1 MNQTR
6 TFLIFAWMMV
16 AVLLWME
23 WGKENN
29 APTPQAVEA
38 VEPAPSAGALPG
50 MTSAPSAAIPTA
62 APVGAADGVPT
73 AQPVVS
79 AAAAAIE
86 PVAED
91 HRVTVT
97 TDVLQ
102 LSLDGGNVFDAQL
115 LQYPQEREG
124 DSPPVKLLD
133 DDPAHYYIAK
143 SGWVGQG
150 GSTVPELVPEVPGQR
165 EVTLADGQPAV
176 QISFVSPADAPVRI
190 RRTYT
195 LSRGS
200 YAIAVHDEVVN
211 TSGQPWQGFLYRQ
224 LARIPPDSSGGVTGM
239 TNPESYSFA
248 GAKWFSAADGYEG
261 RKYDD
266 FIDDGPL
273 DKTVTGGWVAL
284 LQHHFFTAWIPQK
297 DQAAR
302 FGLTTSGR
310 VHGIHAMG
318 PAFSLAPGEKAVS
331 DARLWVGPK
340 LVSQLAAQDVPGL
353 ERAVDYSRFQIFAVL
368 GQGLFWVLAKLHGL
382 FGNWGWAIIAL
393 VCLLKLALFPL
404 SAAQYKSTAK
414 MRRFQP
420 RIAQLKERYGD
431 DKQKF
436 QMAMMEL
443 YKKEK
448 INPVG
453 GCLPVLPQM
462 IIFMALYWVL
472 MESVELRQAP
482 WTLWIQDLTARDPY
496 FILPVLNIAIMW
508 ATQKLT
514 PMSGMD
520 PMQQKMMQ
528 TMPLIFGVVLAFL
541 PAGLVLYQVAN
552 GGLGLLQQWVIT
564 KKYAEPPPKPL
575 VEKS

>member
-23 WGKENN
+23 WGKDR
-29 APTPQAVEA
+29 Q
-38 VEPAPSAGALPG
+38 PAPVAAETTQQQAPPAAGALPG
-50 MTSAPSAAIPTA
+50 MEPGAAGAEIPSAS
-62 APVGAADGVPT
+62 PVGATGATG
-73 AQPVVS
+73 APVV
-79 AAAAAIE
+79 AAAAAA
-86 PVAED
+86 PVVDD

-97 TDVLQ
+97 PDVLT
-102 LSLDGGNVFDAQL
+102 LSLDGGNVYDAQL
-115 LQYPQEREG
+115 LQYPQTRDAG
-124 DSPPVKLLD
+124 SPPVKLLD
-133 DDPAHYYIAK
+133 DDPAHYYVAK

-150 GSTVPELVPEVPGQR
+150 GATVPALVPEHPQQRQVALATGQS
-165 EVTLADGQPAV
+165 TV
-176 QISFVSPADAPVRI
+176 QVSFVSPPGAAVRI

-200 YAIAVHDEVVN
+200 YAIKVHDEVVN
-211 TSGQPWQGFLYRQ
+211 DSSQAWQGYIYRQ
-224 LARIPPDSSGGVTGM
+224 LARIPPQTKSGM

-248 GAKWFSAADGYEG
+248 GAKWFSAADGYDG
-261 RKYDD
+261 RKFKD
-266 FIDDGPL
+266 FIEDGPL
-273 DKTVTGGWVAL
+273 DKTVTGGWIAL

-302 FGLTTSGR
+302 FGLTNAGK
-310 VHGIHAMG
+310 VDGIHAMG
-318 PAFSLAPGEKAVS
+318 PSFSLAPGEKAVT

-340 LVSQLAAQDVPGL
+340 LVSQLAAQDVKGL
-353 ERAVDYSRFQIFAVL
+353 ERAVDYSRFKVFAVL
-368 GQGLFWVLAKLHGL
+368 GQGLFWVLAKLHAL
-382 FGNWGWAIIAL
+382 FGNWGWAIVAL
-393 VCLLKLALFPL
+393 VCMLKLVLFPL

-462 IIFMALYWVL
+462 IIFMALYWML

-496 FILPVLNIAIMW
+496 FILPALNIAIMW
-508 ATQKLT
+508 STQKLT
-514 PMSGMD
+514 PMTGMD

-528 TMPLIFGVVLAFL
+528 TMPLIFGVILAFL

-564 KKYAEPPPKPL
+564 KKYAEPPPRPL

>member
-23 WGKENN
+23 WGKDKNP
-29 APTPQAVEA
+29 APAAAETTQQVP
-38 VEPAPSAGALPG
+38 PSAGALPG
-50 MTSAPSAAIPTA
+50 MAPGDTAAAIPSAKPAGTGNAAVAAVAA
-62 APVGAADGVPT
+62 APIAA
-73 AQPVVS
+73 
-79 AAAAAIE
+79 
-86 PVAED
+86 D

-97 TDVLQ
+97 TDVLT

-115 LQYPQEREG
+115 LQYPQARTEG
-124 DSPPVKLLD
+124 SPPVKLLD
-133 DDPAHYYIAK
+133 DDPAHYYVAK
-143 SGWVGQG
+143 SGWIGQG
-150 GSTVPELVPEVPGQR
+150 GTAVPTLVPEAPQQR
-165 EVTLADGQPAV
+165 EITLASGQPTV
-176 QISFVSPADAPVRI
+176 QVSFVSPPDAAVRI

-195 LSRGS
+195 LTRGS

-211 TSGQPWQGFLYRQ
+211 ASGKPWQGYIYRQ
-224 LARIPPDSSGGVTGM
+224 LARIPPEKKSGM
-239 TNPESYSFA
+239 TDPASYSFA
-248 GAKWFSAADGYEG
+248 GAKWFSAADGYDG
-261 RKYDD
+261 RKFND
-266 FIDDGPL
+266 FVEDGPL
-273 DKTVTGGWVAL
+273 DITVTGGWIAL

-302 FGLTTSGR
+302 FGLTTAGA
-310 VHGIHAMG
+310 VDGIHAMG
-318 PAFSLAPGEKAVS
+318 PSFSLAPGEKAVS

-340 LVSQLAAQDVPGL
+340 LVSQLAAQDVKGL
-353 ERAVDYSRFQIFAVL
+353 ERAVDYSRFKVFAVL
-368 GQGLFWVLAKLHGL
+368 GQGLFWVLAKLHAL
-382 FGNWGWAIIAL
+382 FGNWGWAIVAL
-393 VCLLKLALFPL
+393 VCMLKLVLFPL

-462 IIFMALYWVL
+462 IIFMALYWML

-528 TMPLIFGVVLAFL
+528 TMPIIFGVILAFL

-564 KKYAEPPPKPL
+564 RKYAEPPPKPL

>member
-6 TFLIFAWMMV
+6 TFLIFAWLMV
-16 AVLLWME
+16 AVLLWMQ
-23 WGKENN
+23 WGKDQET
-29 APTPQAVEA
+29 PPPQAATETS
-38 VEPAPSAGALPG
+38 APSAGALPG
-50 MTSAPSAAIPTA
+50 MEPDASAPEIPAA
-62 APVGAADGVPT
+62 APMAGADDVPSAT
-73 AQPVVS
+73 PASSGTPAATVAPV
-79 AAAAAIE
+79 
-86 PVAED
+86 PVAGD
-91 HRVTVT
+91 HRVSVT
-97 TDVLQ
+97 TDVLT

-115 LQYPQEREG
+115 LQYPQTRDPG
-124 DSPPVKLLD
+124 SPPVKLLD
-133 DDPAHYYIAK
+133 DDPANYYIAR
-143 SGWVGQG
+143 SGWIGQG
-150 GSTVPELVPEVPGQR
+150 GATVPELVPAAEQPRQVS
-165 EVTLADGQPAV
+165 LADGQDSV
-176 QISFVSPADAPVRI
+176 QVSFVSPPGAAVRI
-190 RRTYT
+190 HRTYT
-195 LSRGS
+195 LTRGS

-211 TSGQPWQGFLYRQ
+211 ASGQPWQGYVFRQ
-224 LARIPPDSSGGVTGM
+224 LARIPPEKKSSM
-239 TNPESYSFA
+239 TDPASYSFA
-248 GAKWFSAADGYEG
+248 GAKWFSAADGYDG
-261 RKYDD
+261 RKFKD
-266 FIDDGPL
+266 FVDDGPL
-273 DKTVTGGWVAL
+273 DITVTGGWIAL

-302 FGLTTSGR
+302 FGLTTAGK
-310 VHGIHAMG
+310 VDGIHAMG
-318 PAFSLAPGEKAVS
+318 PSFSLAPGGTAVS

-340 LVSQLAAQDVPGL
+340 LVSQLAAQDVKGL
-353 ERAVDYSRFQIFAVL
+353 ERAVDYSRFKIFAVL
-368 GQGLFWVLAKLHGL
+368 GQGLFWVLAKLHAL

-393 VCLLKLALFPL
+393 VCMLKLVLFPL

-436 QMAMMEL
+436 QTAMMEL

-462 IIFMALYWVL
+462 IIFMALYWML

-508 ATQKLT
+508 STQKLT

-552 GGLGLLQQWVIT
+552 GGLGLLQQWIIT
-564 KKYAEPPPKPL
+564 RKYADPPHGATPA
-575 VEKS
+575 KS

>member
-23 WGKENN
+23 WGKERNP
-29 APTPQAVEA
+29 APAAAETAQTAPQA
-38 VEPAPSAGALPG
+38 PPSAGALPG
-50 MTSAPSAAIPTA
+50 MAPGEVDAGIPSATPAGSGHAAVAAATP
-62 APVGAADGVPT
+62 APVAD
-73 AQPVVS
+73 
-79 AAAAAIE
+79 
-86 PVAED
+86 D

-97 TDVLQ
+97 TDVLT
-102 LSLDGGNVFDAQL
+102 LSLDGGNVFDAKL
-115 LQYPQEREG
+115 LQYPQTRAEG
-124 DSPPVKLLD
+124 SPPVKLLD
-133 DDPAHYYIAK
+133 DDPAHYYVAK
-143 SGWVGQG
+143 SGWTAQG
-150 GSTVPELVPEVPGQR
+150 GASVPMLVPEVPQQR
-165 EVTLADGQPAV
+165 EITLASGEPAV
-176 QISFVSPADAPVRI
+176 QVSFVSPPGAAVRI

-195 LSRGS
+195 LTRGS

-211 TSGQPWQGFLYRQ
+211 ESGKPWQGYVYRQ
-224 LARIPPDSSGGVTGM
+224 LARIPPQAKSGVGAM

-261 RKYDD
+261 RRYKD
-266 FIDDGPL
+266 FMEDGPL
-273 DKTVTGGWVAL
+273 DITVTGGWIAL

-302 FGLTTSGR
+302 FGLTSAGS
-310 VHGIHAMG
+310 VDGIHAMG
-318 PAFSLAPGEKAVS
+318 PSFSLAPGEKAVS

-340 LVSQLAAQDVPGL
+340 LVSQLRAQDVPGL
-353 ERAVDYSRFQIFAVL
+353 ERAVDYSRFQVFAVL
-368 GQGLFWVLAKLHGL
+368 AQGLFWVLAKLHAL

-393 VCLLKLALFPL
+393 VCMLKLVLFPL

-462 IIFMALYWVL
+462 IIFMALYWML

-496 FILPVLNIAIMW
+496 FILPALNIAIMW

-528 TMPLIFGVVLAFL
+528 TMPIIFGVVLAFL

-564 KKYAEPPPKPL
+564 KKYAEPPQKPL

>member
-23 WGKENN
+23 WGKDK
-29 APTPQAVEA
+29 APPPVATATTQQLPT
-38 VEPAPSAGALPG
+38 AGTLPG
-50 MTSAPSAAIPTA
+50 MATGTPDSSIPSATPTGGSANVPGIAAMA
-62 APVGAADGVPT
+62 APVA
-73 AQPVVS
+73 S
-79 AAAAAIE
+79 
-86 PVAED
+86 D
-91 HRVTVT
+91 HRVTIT
-97 TDVLQ
+97 TDVLR
-102 LSLDGGNVFDAQL
+102 LTLDGGNVFDAEL
-115 LQYPQEREG
+115 LRYPQAKTEG
-124 DSPPVKLLD
+124 SPPVKLLD
-133 DDPAHYYIAK
+133 EDPAHYYIAK

-150 GSTVPELVPEVPGQR
+150 GVSVPELAPATPQR
-165 EVTLADGQPAV
+165 AITLADHQQKAEV
-176 QISFVSPADAPVRI
+176 SFVSPASGGVSI

-195 LSRGS
+195 LTRGS
-200 YAIAVHDEVVN
+200 YAVAVHDEVVN
-211 TSGQPWQGFLYRQ
+211 SSGKPWQGYIYRQ
-224 LARIPPDSSGGVTGM
+224 LARIPPATKSGM
-239 TNPESYSFA
+239 TNPEAYSFA

-261 RKYDD
+261 RKYKD
-266 FIDDGPL
+266 FVDDGPL
-273 DKTVTGGWVAL
+273 DKDVTGGWIAL
-284 LQHHFFTAWIPQK
+284 LQHHFFTAWIPQH

-302 FGLTTSGR
+302 FGLTNAGS
-310 VHGIHAMG
+310 VDGIHAMG
-318 PAFSLAPGEKAVS
+318 PSFSLAPGEKAVT

-340 LVSQLAAQDVPGL
+340 LVSQLRAQAVPGL
-353 ERAVDYSRFQIFAVL
+353 ERAVDYSRFQVFAVL
-368 GQGLFWVLAKLHGL
+368 GQGLFWLLSKLHLL
-382 FGNWGWAIIAL
+382 FGNWGWAIIAM

-436 QMAMMEL
+436 QSAMMEL

-496 FILPVLNIAIMW
+496 FILPALNIAIMW
-508 ATQKLT
+508 STQKLT
-514 PMSGMD
+514 PAVGMD

-528 TMPLIFGVVLAFL
+528 TMPLIFGVILAFL

-552 GGLGLLQQWVIT
+552 GGLGLLQQWLIT
-564 KKYAEPPPKPL
+564 KKYAEPPPKAL
-575 VEKS
+575 VEKA

>member
-23 WGKENN
+23 WGKDKQP
-29 APTPQAVEA
+29 APAAAETAQQA
-38 VEPAPSAGALPG
+38 PPSAGALPG
-50 MTSAPSAAIPTA
+50 MAPGDVEAAIPSA
-62 APVGAADGVPT
+62 KPAGAAGNP
-73 AQPVVS
+73 
-79 AAAAAIE
+79 AAATVAATPI
-86 PVAED
+86 AAD

-97 TDVLQ
+97 TDVLT

-115 LQYPQEREG
+115 LQYPQDRSEG
-124 DSPPVKLLD
+124 SPPVKLLD
-133 DDPAHYYIAK
+133 DDPTHFYVAK
-143 SGWVGQG
+143 SGWVGQAG
-150 GSTVPELVPEVPGQR
+150 ASVPALVPEQPQQR
-165 EVTLADGQPAV
+165 DVKLADGQKAV
-176 QISFVSPADAPVRI
+176 QVSFVSPPDAAVRI

-195 LSRGS
+195 LTRGS
-200 YAIAVHDEVVN
+200 YAIGVHDEVVN
-211 TSGQPWQGFLYRQ
+211 TSGKPWQGYLYRQ
-224 LARIPPDSSGGVTGM
+224 LARIPPQAKSGM

-261 RKYDD
+261 RKYKD
-266 FIDDGPL
+266 FVDDGPL
-273 DKTVTGGWVAL
+273 DKTVTGGWIAL

-302 FGLTTSGR
+302 FGLTSAGS
-310 VHGIHAMG
+310 VDGIHAMG
-318 PAFSLAPGEKAVS
+318 PSFSLAPGEKGVS

-340 LVSQLAAQDVPGL
+340 LVSQLRAQAVPGL
-353 ERAVDYSRFQIFAVL
+353 ERAVDYSRFQVFAVL
-368 GQGLFWVLAKLHGL
+368 GQGLFWILAKLHAL

-496 FILPVLNIAIMW
+496 FILPALNIAIMW

-528 TMPLIFGVVLAFL
+528 TMPLIFGVILAFL

-564 KKYAEPPPKPL
+564 RKYAEPPSRPL

>member
-16 AVLLWME
+16 AVLLWVE
-23 WGKENN
+23 WGKDK
-29 APTPQAVEA
+29 AV
-38 VEPAPSAGALPG
+38 PAATAETAQQVPSAGTLPG
-50 MTSAPSAAIPTA
+50 MAPGHPDAGIPSA
-62 APVGAADGVPT
+62 APVGAAAVPAIAAVAAPAAN
-73 AQPVVS
+73 AQ
-79 AAAAAIE
+79 
-86 PVAED
+86 
-91 HRVTVT
+91 RVTIT
-97 TDVLQ
+97 TDVLR
-102 LSLDGGNVFDAQL
+102 LTLDGGNVFDAEL
-115 LQYPQEREG
+115 LRYPQAKTG
-124 DSPPVKLLD
+124 GSPPVKLLD
-133 DDPAHYYIAK
+133 EDPAHYYVAK

-150 GSTVPELVPEVPGQR
+150 GARVPDLAPATPQR
-165 EVTLADGQPAV
+165 EIALVDGQKTAQV
-176 QISFVSPADAPVRI
+176 SFVSPASDGVSI

-195 LSRGS
+195 LTRGD

-211 TSGQPWQGFLYRQ
+211 NSGKPWQGYIYRQ
-224 LARIPPDSSGGVTGM
+224 LARIPPLAKSGM

-248 GAKWFSAADGYEG
+248 GAKWFSTADGYEG
-261 RKYDD
+261 RKYKD
-266 FIDDGPL
+266 FVDDGPL
-273 DKTVTGGWVAL
+273 DKDVTGGWIAL

-302 FGLTTSGR
+302 FGLTNSGS
-310 VHGIHAMG
+310 VDGIHAMG
-318 PAFSLAPGEKAVS
+318 PSFSLAPGEKAVTE
-331 DARLWVGPK
+331 ARLWVGPK
-340 LVSQLAAQDVPGL
+340 LVSQLRAQGVPGL
-353 ERAVDYSRFQIFAVL
+353 ERAVDYSRFQVFAVL
-368 GQGLFWVLAKLHGL
+368 GQGLFWLLGKLHL
-382 FGNWGWAIIAL
+382 LLGNWGWAIIAM

-431 DKQKF
+431 DKQKL
-436 QMAMMEL
+436 QAATMEL

-496 FILPVLNIAIMW
+496 FILPALNIAIMW
-508 ATQKLT
+508 STQKLT
-514 PMSGMD
+514 PAVGMD

-528 TMPLIFGVVLAFL
+528 TMPLIFGVILAFL

-552 GGLGLLQQWVIT
+552 GGLGLLQQWLIT
-564 KKYAEPPPKPL
+564 KKYAEPPPKAV
-575 VEKS
+575 VEKN

>member
-6 TFLIFAWMMV
+6 TFLIFAWLMV

-23 WGKENN
+23 WGKEKN
-29 APTPQAVEA
+29 
-38 VEPAPSAGALPG
+38 PAPAATATEQAQAPVPGAPPGVPPAAPEAGI
-50 MTSAPSAAIPTA
+50 PSAAPAGTATASPA
-62 APVGAADGVPT
+62 APAPAATP
-73 AQPVVS
+73 S
-79 AAAAAIE
+79 A
-86 PVAED
+86 P
-91 HRVTVT
+91 RVTVT
-97 TDVLQ
+97 TDVLR
-102 LSLDGGNVFDAQL
+102 LVLDGGNVYEAQL
-115 LQYPQEREG
+115 LQYPQTRDPG
-124 DSPPVKLLD
+124 SAPVKLFTE
-133 DDPAHYYIAK
+133 DPAHYYVAR

-150 GSTVPELVPEVPGQR
+150 GAAVPALVPATAQR
-165 EVTLADGQPAV
+165 DFTLADGQPQV
-176 QISFVSPADAPVRI
+176 QVAFEATGGDGVTI

-195 LSRGS
+195 LARGS
-200 YAIAVHDEVVN
+200 YVVAVHDEVVN
-211 TSGQPWQGFLYRQ
+211 GSRGQWQGYLYRQ
-224 LARIPPDSSGGVTGM
+224 LARVPPVVKAGM

-261 RKYDD
+261 RKYKD
-266 FIDDGPL
+266 FVEDGPL
-273 DKTVTGGWVAL
+273 DKTVTGGWIAL

-297 DQAAR
+297 DQASR
-302 FGLTTSGR
+302 FGLGQTGS
-310 VHGIHAMG
+310 VDDIHATG
-318 PAFSLAPGEKAVS
+318 PAFTLAPGQKAVS

-340 LVSQLAAQDVPGL
+340 LVSQIQAQGVPGF
-353 ERAVDYSRFQIFAVL
+353 ERAVDYSRFAPFAVL
-368 GQGLFWVLAKLHGL
+368 AQGLFWLLSKLHGL
-382 FGNWGWAIIAL
+382 FGNWGWAIIAM

-404 SAAQYKSTAK
+404 SAAQYKSAAK

-462 IIFMALYWVL
+462 IIFMALYWML
-472 MESVELRQAP
+472 AESVELRQAP
-482 WTLWIQDLTARDPY
+482 WMGWIQDLTARDPY

-514 PMSGMD
+514 PAVGMD

-528 TMPLIFGVVLAFL
+528 SMPLVFGVILAFL

-552 GGLGLLQQWVIT
+552 GGLGLLQQWIIT
-564 KKYAEPPPKPL
+564 RKYADPPHAAATG
-575 VEKS
+575 KS

>member
-23 WGKENN
+23 WGKDRQPVPMAAETTQQQ
-29 APTPQAVEA
+29 AP
-38 VEPAPSAGALPG
+38 PAAGALPG
-50 MTSAPSAAIPTA
+50 MEPGAAGAEIPSAS
-62 APVGAADGVPT
+62 PVGATGATG
-73 AQPVVS
+73 APVV
-79 AAAAAIE
+79 AAAAAA
-86 PVAED
+86 PVVDD

-97 TDVLQ
+97 TDVLT
-102 LSLDGGNVFDAQL
+102 LSLDGGNVYDAQL
-115 LQYPQEREG
+115 LQYPQTRDAG
-124 DSPPVKLLD
+124 SPPVKLLD
-133 DDPAHYYIAK
+133 DDPARYYVAK

-150 GSTVPELVPEVPGQR
+150 GATVPALVPEHPQQRQVALATGQS
-165 EVTLADGQPAV
+165 TV
-176 QISFVSPADAPVRI
+176 QVSFVSPPGAAVRI

-200 YAIAVHDEVVN
+200 YAIKVHDEVVN
-211 TSGQPWQGFLYRQ
+211 DSSQAWQGYIYRQ
-224 LARIPPDSSGGVTGM
+224 LARIPQQNKSGM

-248 GAKWFSAADGYEG
+248 GAKWFSAADGYDG
-261 RKYDD
+261 RKFKD
-266 FIDDGPL
+266 FIEDGPL
-273 DKTVTGGWVAL
+273 DKTVTGGWIAL

-302 FGLTTSGR
+302 FGLTNAGK
-310 VHGIHAMG
+310 VDGIHAMG
-318 PAFSLAPGEKAVS
+318 PSFSLAPGEKAVT

-340 LVSQLAAQDVPGL
+340 LVSQLAAQDVKGL
-353 ERAVDYSRFQIFAVL
+353 ERAVDYSRFKVFAVL
-368 GQGLFWVLAKLHGL
+368 GQGLFWVLAKLHAL
-382 FGNWGWAIIAL
+382 FGNWGWAIVAL
-393 VCLLKLALFPL
+393 VCMLKLVLFPL

-462 IIFMALYWVL
+462 IIFMALYWML

-496 FILPVLNIAIMW
+496 FILPALNIAIMW
-508 ATQKLT
+508 STQKLT
-514 PMSGMD
+514 PMTGMD

-528 TMPLIFGVVLAFL
+528 TMPLIFGVILAFL

-564 KKYAEPPPKPL
+564 KKYAEPPPRPL

>member
-6 TFLIFAWMMV
+6 TFLIFAWLMV

-23 WGKENN
+23 WGKDKQP
-29 APTPQAVEA
+29 APAEAETAQQA
-38 VEPAPSAGALPG
+38 PPSAGALPG
-50 MTSAPSAAIPTA
+50 MAPGDLDAAIPSATPA
-62 APVGAADGVPT
+62 RTG
-73 AQPVVS
+73 S
-79 AAAAAIE
+79 AAAGATVAAAPI
-86 PVAED
+86 AAD
-91 HRVTVT
+91 NRVTVT
-97 TDVLQ
+97 TDVLT

-115 LQYPQEREG
+115 LQYPQDRTKG
-124 DSPPVKLLD
+124 SPPVKLLD
-133 DDPAHYYIAK
+133 DDPAHYYVAK
-143 SGWVGQG
+143 SGWIAQG
-150 GSTVPELVPEVPGQR
+150 GASVPALVPETPQQRDVRLASGQ
-165 EVTLADGQPAV
+165 QAV
-176 QISFVSPADAPVRI
+176 QVSFVSPPEAAVQI

-195 LSRGS
+195 LTRGS

-211 TSGQPWQGFLYRQ
+211 RSGKPWQGYIFRQ
-224 LARIPPDSSGGVTGM
+224 LARIPPQAKSGM

-248 GAKWFSAADGYEG
+248 GAKWFSAAEGYQG
-261 RKYDD
+261 RKYKD
-266 FIDDGPL
+266 FVDDGPL
-273 DKTVTGGWVAL
+273 DITVTGGWIAL
-284 LQHHFFTAWIPQK
+284 LQHHFLTAWIPQK

-302 FGLTTSGR
+302 FGLTTAGK
-310 VHGIHAMG
+310 VEGIHAMG
-318 PAFSLAPGEKAVS
+318 PSFSLAPGEKGVT

-340 LVSQLAAQDVPGL
+340 LVSQLAAQDVKGL
-353 ERAVDYSRFQIFAVL
+353 DRAVDYSRFKVFAVL
-368 GQGLFWVLAKLHGL
+368 GQGLFWILAKLHAL
-382 FGNWGWAIIAL
+382 FGNWGWAIIAM
-393 VCLLKLALFPL
+393 VCLLKLVLFPL

-496 FILPVLNIAIMW
+496 FILPALNIAIMW

-528 TMPLIFGVVLAFL
+528 TMPLIFGVILAFL

-564 KKYAEPPPKPL
+564 RKYADAPSKPL

>member
-23 WGKENN
+23 WGKDKH
-29 APTPQAVEA
+29 
-38 VEPAPSAGALPG
+38 PAPAAAETTHQALPRAGALPG
-50 MTSAPSAAIPTA
+50 MAPADVEAAIPSAKPAGGGNAAVAAVVA
-62 APVGAADGVPT
+62 APIAD
-73 AQPVVS
+73 
-79 AAAAAIE
+79 
-86 PVAED
+86 D
-91 HRVTVT
+91 HRVTIT
-97 TDVLQ
+97 TDVLT

-115 LQYPQEREG
+115 LQYPQARTEG
-124 DSPPVKLLD
+124 SPPVKLLD
-133 DDPAHYYIAK
+133 DDPAHYYVAK

-150 GSTVPELVPEVPGQR
+150 GATVPALVPEAPQQR
-165 EVTLADGQPAV
+165 EIMLASGQPTV
-176 QISFVSPADAPVRI
+176 QVSFVSPPDAAVRI

-195 LSRGS
+195 LTRGS

-211 TSGQPWQGFLYRQ
+211 ESGKPWQGYIYRQ
-224 LARIPPDSSGGVTGM
+224 LARIPPEKKSGM
-239 TNPESYSFA
+239 TDPASYSFA
-248 GAKWFSAADGYEG
+248 GAKWFSAADGYDG
-261 RKYDD
+261 RKFND
-266 FIDDGPL
+266 FVEDGPL
-273 DKTVTGGWVAL
+273 DITVTGGWIAL

-302 FGLTTSGR
+302 FGLTTAGA
-310 VHGIHAMG
+310 VDGIHAMG
-318 PAFSLAPGEKAVS
+318 PSFSLAPGEKAVS

-340 LVSQLAAQDVPGL
+340 LVSQLAAQNVPGL
-353 ERAVDYSRFQIFAVL
+353 ERAVDYSRFQVFAVL
-368 GQGLFWVLAKLHGL
+368 GQGLFWILAKLHAL

-393 VCLLKLALFPL
+393 VCLLKLVLFPL

-482 WTLWIQDLTARDPY
+482 WTLWIQDLTARDPF
-496 FILPVLNIAIMW
+496 FILPALNIAIMW

-514 PMSGMD
+514 PMTGMD

-528 TMPLIFGVVLAFL
+528 TMPLIFGVILAFL

-552 GGLGLLQQWVIT
+552 GGLGLLQQWWMT
-564 KKYAEPPPKPL
+564 KRHGQPL
-575 VEKS
+575 PAKA

>member
-6 TFLIFAWMMV
+6 TFLIFAWLMV
-16 AVLLWME
+16 AALLWMQWNKDQE
-23 WGKENN
+23 
-29 APTPQAVEA
+29 APPPQAMAETA
-38 VEPAPSAGALPG
+38 APPPSAGALPG
-50 MTSAPSAAIPTA
+50 MASDDATAAIPLATPA
-62 APVGAADGVPT
+62 AGVDGVPSAT
-73 AQPVVS
+73 P
-79 AAAAAIE
+79 AAAASTPAVA
-86 PVAED
+86 PVASD
-91 HRVTVT
+91 QRVSVT
-97 TDVLQ
+97 TDVLE

-115 LQYPQEREG
+115 LQYPQTREAG
-124 DSPPVKLLD
+124 SPPVKLLD
-133 DDPAHYYIAK
+133 ADPAHYYIAR
-143 SGWVGQG
+143 SGWIGQG
-150 GSTVPELVPEVPGQR
+150 GATVPDLVPAAGQPR
-165 EVTLADGQPAV
+165 QVTLADGQDAV
-176 QISFVSPADAPVRI
+176 QVEYVSPPGAAVAI

-195 LSRGS
+195 ITRGS

-211 TSGQPWQGFLYRQ
+211 GSAQPWQGYVYRQ
-224 LARIPPDSSGGVTGM
+224 LARIPPEKKSSM
-239 TNPESYSFA
+239 TDPASYSFA

-261 RKYDD
+261 RKFKD
-266 FIDDGPL
+266 FVEDGPL
-273 DKTVTGGWVAL
+273 DITVTGGWIAL

-302 FGLTTSGR
+302 FGLTTSGK
-310 VHGIHAMG
+310 VDGIHAMG
-318 PAFSLAPGEKAVS
+318 PSFSLAPGEKAVS

-340 LVSQLAAQDVPGL
+340 LVSQLAAQDVKGL
-353 ERAVDYSRFQIFAVL
+353 ERAVDYSRFKIFAVL
-368 GQGLFWVLAKLHGL
+368 GQGLFWILAKLHAL

-393 VCLLKLALFPL
+393 VCMLKLVLFPL

-462 IIFMALYWVL
+462 IIFMALYWML

-508 ATQKLT
+508 STQRLT

-528 TMPLIFGVVLAFL
+528 TMPLVFGVVLAFL

-564 KKYAEPPPKPL
+564 KKYADPPHGAAAAKG
-575 VEKS
+575 